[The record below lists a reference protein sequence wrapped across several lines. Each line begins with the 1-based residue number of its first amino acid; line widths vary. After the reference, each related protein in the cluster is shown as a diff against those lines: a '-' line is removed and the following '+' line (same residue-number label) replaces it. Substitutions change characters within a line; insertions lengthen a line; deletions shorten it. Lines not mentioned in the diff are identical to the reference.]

1 MPDKNISYINRQ
13 SLDRHLLLPQL
24 NRHSRQLVREV
35 RGPSYGKQSH
45 HARVAMQRLRQ
56 KREDDAAQPQF
67 LLTEIG
73 VGPIGV
79 DLGLPALW
87 NRQKKSLRTFSRGF
101 FHHNFNRPYFSAL
114 YRTRFGR
121 APSSPRRRNLSFS
134 YSL

>member
-1 MPDKNISYINRQ
+1 MPEKNINCINRQ

-45 HARVAMQRLRQ
+45 YARVAMQRLRQ
-56 KREDDAAQPQF
+56 KLEDDAAQPQF

-79 DLGLPALW
+79 DLGKL
-87 NRQKKSLRTFSRGF
+87 
-101 FHHNFNRPYFSAL
+101 
-114 YRTRFGR
+114 
-121 APSSPRRRNLSFS
+121 
-134 YSL
+134 